1 MFVADV
7 SAKTQVFVFGCEYL
21 FLAREKQYA
30 IRNVMEHKTSNERR
44 GKNTRERNRLTAMET
59 WKRNDVR
66 TVCVSV
72 CGTAI
77 IFISCVCFSHDS
89 ADRSNFSRRN
99 LIKSYLS
106 ILGIILFLLQSK

>member
-44 GKNTRERNRLTAMET
+44 GKIRAKEI
-59 WKRNDVR
+59 
-66 TVCVSV
+66 
-72 CGTAI
+72 G
-77 IFISCVCFSHDS
+77 
-89 ADRSNFSRRN
+89 
-99 LIKSYLS
+99 
-106 ILGIILFLLQSK
+106 